1 MNNGAGKLVSIV
13 AVALTV
19 SGCAVSPTVKYANI
33 ASGSSP
39 KADWEGNQKF
49 KFNSST
55 ILVSKAKDEKG
66 NERPLEKGL
75 NIVSVPAEDPRGN
88 IITIVPAGSLGVK
101 TNLSLTARN
110 NTMLVESIGVE
121 VVDERVKT
129 IQTIG
134 SIVGTVIG
142 ALGDVPAPDPFPIA
156 VDVGSHL
163 IKQTGTTAAKLEQ
176 TVPKANVK
184 IEVEFGSL
192 SADVIAWADFKSQLG
207 QDSKAFF
214 YSACRDAAVTVTGD
228 SYVHRATVRVADPMY
243 LQTVRF
249 PTKGK
254 ILMHSSCGVSV
265 ASESAKISTDLEL
278 LDALIGQAKSIKDAR
293 AKVAADAGM
302 NTNK

>member
-1 MNNGAGKLVSIV
+1 MNDAKGKLVAAV
-13 AVALTV
+13 AVALIV
-19 SGCAVSPTVKYANI
+19 SGCAVTPTVKYANI
-33 ASGSSP
+33 ASGSNP

-49 KFNSST
+49 KFNAST
-55 ILVSKAKDEKG
+55 ILVSRAKDEKG
-66 NERPLEKGL
+66 NEKPLDKGL
-75 NIVSVPAEDPRGN
+75 SIVSVPAEDPRGN
-88 IITIVPAGSLGVK
+88 VIAIVPAGALGVK

-134 SIVGTVIG
+134 SIVGAVIG
-142 ALGDVPAPDPFPIA
+142 LLADVPVPDPFPIA

-163 IKQTGTTAAKLEQ
+163 IKQQSTTAAKLVQ
-176 TVPKANVK
+176 TVPNSDVK
-184 IEVEFGSL
+184 IEIEFGNL
-192 SADVIAWADFKSQLG
+192 SADVIAWADFESRVG
-207 QDSKAFF
+207 QDLNVFF
-214 YSACRDAAVTVTGD
+214 YSACRDAAITVSGG

-254 ILMHSSCGVSV
+254 ILMHSACGVSV
-265 ASESAKISTDLEL
+265 ASESAKVSTDLEL

-293 AKVAADAGM
+293 AKAAAAAKS
-302 NTNK
+302 TKK

>member
-1 MNNGAGKLVSIV
+1 MNDAKGKLVA
-13 AVALTV
+13 AVSAALIV
-19 SGCAVSPTVKYANI
+19 SGCAVTPTVKYANI

-49 KFNSST
+49 KFNAST
-55 ILVSKAKDEKG
+55 ILISKAKDEKG
-66 NERPLEKGL
+66 NEKPLDKGL
-75 NIVSVPAEDPRGN
+75 SIVSVPAEDPRGN
-88 IITIVPAGSLGVK
+88 VIAIVPAGSLGVK

-121 VVDERVKT
+121 VVDDRVKT

-142 ALGDVPAPDPFPIA
+142 LLADIPVPDPYPIA

-163 IKQTGTTAAKLEQ
+163 IKQQSMTAAKLEQ
-176 TVPKANVK
+176 TVANVK
-184 IEVEFGSL
+184 IEIEFGSL
-192 SADVIAWADFKSQLG
+192 SADVIAWADFESRLG
-207 QDSKAFF
+207 QDSNAFF
-214 YSACRDAAVTVTGD
+214 YSACRDAAITVTGER
-228 SYVHRATVRVADPMY
+228 YVHRATVRVADPMY

-265 ASESAKISTDLEL
+265 ASESAKVSTDLEL

-293 AKVAADAGM
+293 TKAAADAAKG
-302 NTNK
+302 TKK